1 MELLNIDGTMVAVIL
16 NFLILLWI
24 LNHFLYKPVLK
35 VLEDRK
41 MYVESTINLAEGK
54 LQDAAGLKAEL
65 EKKLSEAKGEAQALI
80 DEALKTSERIRHE
93 LTQDG
98 RAEATTIR
106 ERAMIEVERMREQV
120 GRDLRSD
127 VVDLALEAAG
137 KILERTL
144 DEAENRKYAEKVIA
158 QIQAKK

>member
-1 MELLNIDGTMVAVIL
+1 MELLNIDGTLFAVML

-35 VLEDRK
+35 VVDDRK
-41 MYVESTINLAEGK
+41 VHVESSINLAEGK
-54 LQDAAGLKAEL
+54 LQDAANLKSEL
-65 EKKLSEAKGEAQALI
+65 EKKLADAKGEAQAII
-80 DEALKTSERIRHE
+80 DGALKTSERIRSE

-98 RAEATTIR
+98 RSEAATIR
-106 ERAMIEVERMREQV
+106 ERAVIEVERMREQV

-144 DEAENRKYAEKVIA
+144 DEAENRKYAEMVIA
-158 QIQAKK
+158 QIQAK